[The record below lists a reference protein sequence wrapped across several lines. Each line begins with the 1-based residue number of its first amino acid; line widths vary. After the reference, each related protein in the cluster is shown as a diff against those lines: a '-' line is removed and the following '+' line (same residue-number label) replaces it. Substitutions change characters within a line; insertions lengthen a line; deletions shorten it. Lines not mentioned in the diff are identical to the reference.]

1 MKTFL
6 SLFLLSIAIVL
17 TVFAL
22 PSCSKNT
29 VEVVPT
35 GNVAVSEYWVEGYLL
50 QDIRFVDGTR
60 CVTYRQGIT
69 CNIAKPCPALL
80 EVQ

>member
-35 GNVAVSEYWVEGYLL
+35 GNVAVMEYFVQGRLI
-50 QDIRFVDGTR
+50 QDIRFIDGTR
-60 CVTYRQGIT
+60 CITYRDGID
-69 CNIAKPCPALL
+69 CKFPAHP
-80 EVQ
+80 EGVE